1 MNNFENNILL
11 NNNNN
16 NNNNNQINNNN
27 NENIF
32 SSSITV
38 KIILI
43 IALTLITIDFIQI
56 ISTLNYLQLSSE
68 ILSKEIFNSC
78 VKYQKIT
85 DIFFSMFGMLS
96 GISASIICLTIMIN
110 IDIFNEKFGFTFLYF
125 NYMIFGPYLLIS
137 CLLAFYYFDQISFY
151 CDSKNNKIKYI
162 NFSTIFC
169 LIFSVSFSLT
179 ITTIYTAFDN
189 IENFSLSIRYDRNGN
204 YLLGKIFW
212 YFISYRNNNN
222 NNNQNNNNNNNNNN
236 NQNNNNNINNNNNL
250 LINDD
255 APLLYNIHNI

>member
-1 MNNFENNILL
+1 MNNFENNIFL

-16 NNNNNQINNNN
+16 NNNNNNQNNNNNNN

-43 IALTLITIDFIQI
+43 IALVLISIDFIQI

-68 ILSKEIFNSC
+68 ILSKEVFNSC

-125 NYMIFGPYLLIS
+125 NYMIF
-137 CLLAFYYFDQISFY
+137 
-151 CDSKNNKIKYI
+151 
-162 NFSTIFC
+162 
-169 LIFSVSFSLT
+169 
-179 ITTIYTAFDN
+179 
-189 IENFSLSIRYDRNGN
+189 
-204 YLLGKIFW
+204 
-212 YFISYRNNNN
+212 
-222 NNNQNNNNNNNNNN
+222 
-236 NQNNNNNINNNNNL
+236 
-250 LINDD
+250 
-255 APLLYNIHNI
+255 